1 MDPATPLHEGPLDPD
16 GDSVL
21 NDSPSL
27 SSSRSTA
34 LPSPSGPF
42 CTYGP
47 RLAYTYFKSPAPRP
61 EQLNAGSPEG
71 EGGGSGVRGEEPH
84 AENHWFTVDDQLLYL
99 SFFQD
104 SGPLNAACL

>member
-1 MDPATPLHEGPLDPD
+1 MVPATPPHEDYLDPD

-27 SSSRSTA
+27 SSSRSPA
-34 LPSPSGPF
+34 LPAPSGPF

-61 EQLNAGSPEG
+61 EQLNAGSPG
-71 EGGGSGVRGEEPH
+71 GGGGSGGRVDEPQS
-84 AENHWFTVDDQLLYL
+84 ENHWFTVDDQLLYL